1 MLRQSVREEITT
13 KMSHIVLITSI
24 FLYSFLGILLI
35 ISTRHPLDHLELFNL
50 PGVITALQML
60 ISVYLVL
67 QLKKIGLKIA
77 LFLNFLSILS
87 AVFFTITTR
96 TIEALPGLFIY
107 TSLGSILLLIDRYQC
122 QVRTYLR
129 EIEEHRKLLEKKEEH
144 LLRLAYTDSLTSLPN
159 RDYFQEKLEKKL
171 ASSSESLSSFWVAI
185 LDLDTFKNVNDSLGH
200 EAGDKILK
208 ETGRRLSSIRRE
220 QTIIV
225 RAGGDEFLFM
235 VSDTNTEQEM
245 KEYLKE
251 IQGVFQKPMT
261 VEGRS
266 FQIAASIG
274 VAVYPVDG
282 ITGLELLKNADM
294 AMYESKYL
302 GKNTVTLC
310 DASIKEKVKRSTTL
324 LFHLQGAL
332 EREEFDLVYQPQL
345 SGRNHHIIAFE
356 ALLRWTSSETG
367 PVSPGEFIS
376 LAEKSG
382 LIHELGLWV
391 FRKACKD
398 LRTMQKHH
406 PYPLFLS
413 INLSLQQLLDP
424 TFCEKVK
431 SILFEESADASRI
444 VLEVTESVAFHHASR
459 VIDNLVL
466 LKRLGFLVALDD
478 FGKDYSSLGRI
489 TYLPV
494 DILKIDM
501 DFIRRIDE
509 GNQKD
514 LAIIRSIIQLSR
526 NLGAKVLAEG
536 VENEAQRSFLQA
548 EGCDYLQGYFF
559 HKGLSLNDAVD
570 LLKNPSSREAA
581 V

>member
-35 ISTRHPLDHLELFNL
+35 ISTRDPLDHLELFNL

-67 QLKKIGLKIA
+67 QLKKLGLKTA
-77 LFLNFLSILS
+77 LFLNFCSILS
-87 AVFFTITTR
+87 AAFFTITTR

-171 ASSSESLSSFWVAI
+171 ASSSEHLSSFWVAI

-220 QTIIV
+220 QTIIA

-235 VSDTNTEQEM
+235 VSDTKTEQEM

-251 IQGVFQKPMT
+251 IQGVFLTPMT

-274 VAVYPVDG
+274 VAVYPADG

-310 DASIKEKVKRSTTL
+310 DASIKEKVRRSTTL

-332 EREEFDLVYQPQL
+332 ERKEFHLVYQPQL

-367 PVSPGEFIS
+367 PVSPGEFIP

-391 FRKACKD
+391 FQKACQD
-398 LRTMQKHH
+398 QRTMQKHH
-406 PYPLFLS
+406 PYPLYLS

-431 SILFEESADASRI
+431 NILYEESADASRI
-444 VLEVTESVAFHHASR
+444 VLEVTESVAFHHDSR
-459 VIDNLVL
+459 VIDNLML

-489 TYLPV
+489 TYLHV

-536 VENEAQRSFLQA
+536 VENEAQRNFLQA

-559 HKGLSLNDAVD
+559 HKGLSLNDALD
-570 LLKNPSSREAA
+570 LLKNTSSSEAA

>member
-24 FLYSFLGILLI
+24 LLYSFLGILLI

-67 QLKKIGLKIA
+67 QLKKIGLKTA
-77 LFLNFLSILS
+77 LFLSFLSILS
-87 AVFFTITTR
+87 AAFFTITTR

-220 QTIIV
+220 QTIIA

-282 ITGLELLKNADM
+282 ITGLELLKMQIWPCMNPNTWGKTPSPS
-294 AMYESKYL
+294 AMPPSK
-302 GKNTVTLC
+302 K
-310 DASIKEKVKRSTTL
+310 K
-324 LFHLQGAL
+324 
-332 EREEFDLVYQPQL
+332 
-345 SGRNHHIIAFE
+345 
-356 ALLRWTSSETG
+356 
-367 PVSPGEFIS
+367 
-376 LAEKSG
+376 
-382 LIHELGLWV
+382 
-391 FRKACKD
+391 
-398 LRTMQKHH
+398 
-406 PYPLFLS
+406 
-413 INLSLQQLLDP
+413 
-424 TFCEKVK
+424 
-431 SILFEESADASRI
+431 
-444 VLEVTESVAFHHASR
+444 
-459 VIDNLVL
+459 
-466 LKRLGFLVALDD
+466 
-478 FGKDYSSLGRI
+478 
-489 TYLPV
+489 
-494 DILKIDM
+494 
-501 DFIRRIDE
+501 
-509 GNQKD
+509 
-514 LAIIRSIIQLSR
+514 
-526 NLGAKVLAEG
+526 
-536 VENEAQRSFLQA
+536 
-548 EGCDYLQGYFF
+548 
-559 HKGLSLNDAVD
+559 
-570 LLKNPSSREAA
+570 
-581 V
+581 